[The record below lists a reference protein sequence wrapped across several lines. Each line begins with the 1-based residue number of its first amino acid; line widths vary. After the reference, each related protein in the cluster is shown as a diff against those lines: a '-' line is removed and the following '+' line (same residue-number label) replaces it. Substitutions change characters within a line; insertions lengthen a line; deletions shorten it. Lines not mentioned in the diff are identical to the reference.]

1 VTVGFLQDTLVTWP
15 ATTVRDTVV
24 AITQGAGYDRAATQS
39 VWEYI
44 AEAIGRAFSALFR
57 LLPPLRTTNALIVA
71 LAVALVVLLVARIV
85 LDARARREHWAGE
98 HRDLRPGRA
107 LDPWTEA
114 ERHAAAGSYL
124 EAAHYLCIASLAAS
138 ARRGEVTLHPAK
150 TTGDYAREL
159 RRRGAPSE
167 RAFQAFRARY
177 DRVVYDLQHCSAE
190 EYARL
195 IEAAR
200 PVLARERA
208 A

>member
-1 VTVGFLQDTLVTWP
+1 M
-15 ATTVRDTVV
+15 
-24 AITQGAGYDRAATQS
+24 
-39 VWEYI
+39 
-44 AEAIGRAFSALFR
+44 
-57 LLPPLRTTNALIVA
+57 
-71 LAVALVVLLVARIV
+71 
-85 LDARARREHWAGE
+85 
-98 HRDLRPGRA
+98 
-107 LDPWTEA
+107 
-114 ERHAAAGSYL
+114 
-124 EAAHYLCIASLAAS
+124 
-138 ARRGEVTLHPAK
+138 TLHPAK

-200 PVLARERA
+200 PLLARERA